1 METLLRIQQ
10 GDTWSLE
17 IAWTD
22 DEGQPVDLTGATAKM
37 QMRPSAGSAVL
48 VLELSSANGRIA
60 VNPAGK
66 LNLLVSAEDT
76 GLLPVKSGVYDL
88 EVTFTSGVVKK
99 LIRGSYLV
107 TPEVTR

>member
-1 METLLRIQQ
+1 MDTILRIQQ

-22 DEGQPVDLTGATAKM
+22 DEGLPVDLTGATAKM
-37 QMRPSAGSAVL
+37 QMRPSAGSEVL
-48 VLELSSANGRIA
+48 VLELSSANGRI
-60 VNPAGK
+60 VVDPAGK
-66 LNLLVSAEDT
+66 INLLVSAEDT
-76 GLLPVKSGVYDL
+76 ALLPAKSGVYDL
-88 EVTFTSGVVKK
+88 EVTRTSGVVKK